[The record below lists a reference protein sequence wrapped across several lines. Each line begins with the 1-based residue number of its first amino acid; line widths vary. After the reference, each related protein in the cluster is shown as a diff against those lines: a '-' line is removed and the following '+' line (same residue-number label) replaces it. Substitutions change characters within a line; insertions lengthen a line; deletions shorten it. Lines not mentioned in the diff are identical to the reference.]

1 MRNIQKISSSNV
13 YDSVNFV
20 KDIKNSIDLN
30 YGNNTKDFTITSSS
44 SHKNYK
50 NSNTDNSLNVKID
63 NGRDI
68 QEKNKNSKKI
78 KILVIAPKILS

>member
-50 NSNTDNSLNVKID
+50 NSNTDNSLNVKRD
-63 NGRDI
+63 NSRDI
-68 QEKNKNSKKI
+68 QENKKI
-78 KILVIAPKILS
+78 PKK

>member
-50 NSNTDNSLNVKID
+50 SSNTDNSLNVKSD
-63 NGRDI
+63 NSRDI
-68 QEKNKNSKKI
+68 QENRKIPKK
-78 KILVIAPKILS
+78 